1 MPMPSSLVLVGA
13 GKMGGAMLE
22 GWLKL
27 GVAPASVTVVDPY
40 PSAAMKAL
48 CEAKGVRLNPP
59 PGEIK
64 PPETLALAIKPQTF
78 NAAATEIARMISP
91 ETLVVSVMAGKTI
104 ANVKM
109 RLPAKAV
116 VRAMPNTPA
125 SVGRGV
131 TAVAACPKV
140 SIAQRGVA
148 NSLLS
153 AIGRIEWV
161 EDEKLID
168 AVTAVSGSGPAYVF
182 LLAET
187 LAKAGEV
194 AGLPADLALR
204 LARSTVEGA
213 GELMFRDTTTSPAVL
228 RENVTSPG
236 GTTAAALAVLMAPDG
251 MQPLMTKAV
260 AAAKRRSEDLSG

>member
-1 MPMPSSLVLVGA
+1 MSNSLPQSLVLIGA

-104 ANVKM
+104 ANIKM

-148 NSLLS
+148 NSCLL
-153 AIGRIEWV
+153 
-161 EDEKLID
+161 
-168 AVTAVSGSGPAYVF
+168 Y
-182 LLAET
+182 
-187 LAKAGEV
+187 
-194 AGLPADLALR
+194 
-204 LARSTVEGA
+204 
-213 GELMFRDTTTSPAVL
+213 TSRCV
-228 RENVTSPG
+228 
-236 GTTAAALAVLMAPDG
+236 
-251 MQPLMTKAV
+251 
-260 AAAKRRSEDLSG
+260 